1 MPSYLELVLDTTN
14 PTIGIF
20 APNETTTE
28 TNTLYRIESNE
39 KLANIQRFY
48 FIDSKGVR
56 HDLHLGY
63 YQTYFEG
70 NVNFSTFSEGIA
82 TLHATVLDAAWNPS
96 PLVKHS
102 INVIETRTPQEIE
115 EDYKDIEDSRAVV
128 IDYIIKKIDTKL
140 SVKKIEATVI
150 PMKNLSTFEPRNEME
165 VEVEETIVT
174 E

>member
-1 MPSYLELVLDTTN
+1 MPSYLQLELDTKN
-14 PTIGIF
+14 PTIGVF

-48 FIDSKGVR
+48 FIDSKGIR
-56 HDLHLGY
+56 HDLHLNF

-70 NVNFSTFSEGIA
+70 HVSFSTFNQGLA
-82 TLHATVLDAAWNPS
+82 TLHAQVLDSVWNPS
-96 PLVKHS
+96 PIVTHS
-102 INVIETRTPQEIE
+102 INVIETRTQQEIE
-115 EDYKDIEDSRAVV
+115 EDFKEIEDSRAVI
-128 IDYIIKKIDTKL
+128 IDYIIKKIDMKL
-140 SVKKIEATVI
+140 NVKKTEATII
-150 PMKNLSTFEPRNEME
+150 PLKNSSTFKPRNEME